1 MDIQTLNGVQKAAVL
16 LVTLGVEASARIFRE
31 LEEGEIEALVGE
43 ISRLRNVP
51 GKIAIE
57 VMQEF
62 QQMALAQE
70 YMTRGG
76 QRYAEEL
83 LEKALGKHKAAE
95 IIARIQG
102 LKGATFF
109 EALKKVD
116 ARFLIDSVR
125 QEHPQTIALVLSHMD
140 PKLSAGVLA
149 GLPQEVRSEV
159 IIRIAKMDKTNPE
172 LVSEID
178 QILAGRLSSVL
189 SQEVSI
195 TGGIKSV
202 AEIMNYM
209 DRGAERGVMETLQE
223 SEPTLA
229 EEICKLMFMFDDLT
243 RVDDRGIQRVLK
255 EVEQKELALALK
267 AAGQEVAAKIF
278 KNMSARASELLEEE
292 IDYLGPVKLRDVEA
306 AQQKIVSIVRQLE
319 EAGEILIRGMAG
331 AAEEIIV

>member
-1 MDIQTLNGVQKAAVL
+1 MDIQALNGVQKAAVL

-51 GKIAIE
+51 GKVATE

-83 LEKALGKHKAAE
+83 LEKALGRNKAAE

-109 EALKKVD
+109 EALRKVD

-140 PKLSAGVLA
+140 AKLSASVLA

-159 IIRIAKMDKTNPE
+159 VIRIAKMDKTNPE

-209 DRGAERGVMETLQE
+209 DRGTERGVMDNLQE
-223 SEPTLA
+223 RDPALA
-229 EEICKLMFMFDDLT
+229 EQICNLMFTFDDLT

-267 AAGQEVAAKIF
+267 AAGQEVSDKIF
-278 KNMSARASELLEEE
+278 KNMSARARGLLEEE
-292 IDYLGPVKLRDVEA
+292 IEYLGPVKLRDVETV
-306 AQQKIVSIVRQLE
+306 QQKIVSVVRQLE
-319 EAGEILIRGMAG
+319 EAGEILIRGMVG
-331 AAEEIIV
+331 DAEEILV

>member
-1 MDIQTLNGVQKAAVL
+1 MDIQVLNGVQKAAVL

-51 GKIAIE
+51 GKVAIE
-57 VMQEF
+57 VIQEF

-76 QRYAEEL
+76 QHYAEEL
-83 LEKALGKHKAAE
+83 LEKALGKNKAAE

-140 PKLSAGVLA
+140 PKLSASVLA
-149 GLPQEVRSEV
+149 GLPQEIRSEV

-209 DRGAERGVMETLQE
+209 DRSTERGVMDNLQG
-223 SEPTLA
+223 SDPTLA
-229 EEICKLMFMFDDLT
+229 EEICKLMFVFDDLT

-267 AAGQEVAAKIF
+267 AAGQEVSNKIF
-278 KNMSARASELLEEE
+278 KNMSTRARELLEEE

-319 EAGEILIRGMAG
+319 EAGEILVRGLIG
-331 AAEEIIV
+331 AEEEILV

>member
-1 MDIQTLNGVQKAAVL
+1 MDIQALNGVQKAAVL

-51 GKIAIE
+51 GKVAIE

-83 LEKALGKHKAAE
+83 LEKALGKNKAAE

-109 EALKKVD
+109 EALRKVD

-125 QEHPQTIALVLSHMD
+125 QEHPQTIALVLSHMGA
-140 PKLSAGVLA
+140 KLSASVLA

-209 DRGAERGVMETLQE
+209 DRGTERGVMDNLQE
-223 SEPTLA
+223 RDPALA
-229 EEICKLMFMFDDLT
+229 EEICKLMFLFDDLI
-243 RVDDRGIQRVLK
+243 RVDDRGIQRVFK

-267 AAGQEVAAKIF
+267 AAGQEVSDKIF
-278 KNMSARASELLEEE
+278 KNMSARARELLEEE
-292 IDYLGPVKLRDVEA
+292 IEYLGPVKLRDVEA
-306 AQQKIVSIVRQLE
+306 AQQKIVSVVRQLE

-331 AAEEIIV
+331 GAEEIVV

>member
-1 MDIQTLNGVQKAAVL
+1 MDIQALNGIQKAAVL

-31 LEEGEIEALVGE
+31 LDEGEIEALVGE

-51 GKIAIE
+51 GKVALD
-57 VMQEF
+57 VLQEF

-70 YMTRGG
+70 YMGRGG

-83 LEKALGKHKAAE
+83 LEKALGKNKAAE
-95 IIARIQG
+95 ILARVQG

-109 EALKKVD
+109 EALRKVD
-116 ARFLIDSVR
+116 ARFLLDSVR

-140 PKLSAGVLA
+140 PKLSAGVLG
-149 GLPQEVRSEV
+149 GLPQEVRSDV
-159 IIRIAKMDKTNPE
+159 VVRIAKMDKTNPE

-178 QILAGRLSSVL
+178 EILAGRLSSVL

-209 DRGAERGVMETLQE
+209 DRSTERGVMEQLQA

-229 EEICKLMFMFDDLT
+229 EEVCKLMFMFDDLV
-243 RVDDRGIQRVLK
+243 RVDDRGIQRMLK

-267 AAGQEVAAKIF
+267 AAGQEVSNKIF
-278 KNMSARASELLEEE
+278 RNMSARARELLEEE
-292 IDYLGPVKLRDVEA
+292 IEYLGPVKLRDVET

-319 EAGEILIRGMAG
+319 EAGEILIRGMVSG
-331 AAEEIIV
+331 EEEIIV